1 MTTCRL
7 DRRTYSS
14 YAASASVTRSARS
27 KQSLHLLRLLRQGS
41 RVAGLTLLGLLT
53 VAVGLRA
60 THVQTVDPG
69 RTVFES
75 RCARC
80 HGADG
85 NGGERGPAIAVRLTA
100 RDDQQLI
107 GVIRDGLPARGM
119 PPSIVADSEMAD
131 LVKFLRTIQR
141 RADARPVVRMT
152 VRTAAG
158 TSLDGQVLGEGF
170 DDLQLLTDDKRVH
183 LLRRAGDRF
192 RDVTSA
198 VDWPTYNGDP
208 RGNRYTTLTQISKA
222 NVARL
227 APAWLFTIPGA
238 SHSQVTP
245 VVAGGMMYVANVNEC
260 FALDAGTGRQIWH
273 YKRPR
278 TPAMINDVNR
288 GAAVAGDRVFM
299 ETDDAHIIALNR
311 FTGDLLWDTTLDD
324 WRKNYSATSAPLPAG
339 NLIISGV
346 TGGEHGANG
355 FVAAHDQ
362 ETGKEVW
369 RFSTVPKSGE
379 PGSETWQGKDIDH
392 GGAPTWFTGSFD
404 PALDI
409 VYWPTGNPSK
419 EYNGDH
425 RKGDNLYSDS
435 ILALDRKT
443 GRLEWYYQ
451 FTPHDLWDWDAT
463 QTSVLVDADWQ
474 GQPRKLMLHAS
485 RNGFF
490 YVFDRRDGALLLA
503 KPFVKNLTW
512 ASGIGPDGRPVKL
525 PNQDPSPA
533 GTKVCPSQDG
543 ATNWFSPS
551 FNPATGL
558 YYVQTFE
565 KCSVYTKSDQG
576 EWETGKSY
584 LGGSQRTA
592 RDPKP
597 QRILKAIDIRTGAI
611 RWELPQPGPA
621 ESWGGT
627 LATASGLVI
636 FGEDGGGLVAADAV
650 SGKPLWIFQTNHNW
664 KASPMTYLFD
674 GKQYVAVAAGSTI
687 IALGIHD

>member
-1 MTTCRL
+1 MV
-7 DRRTYSS
+7 
-14 YAASASVTRSARS
+14 YAAVTFVKPIVVAI
-27 KQSLHLLRLLRQGS
+27 LGWL
-41 RVAGLTLLGLLT
+41 VMAAGLL
-53 VAVGLRA
+53 A
-60 THVQTVDPG
+60 QTVDPG
-69 RTVFES
+69 RKAFET

-85 NGGERGPAIAVRLTA
+85 NGGDRGPAIAVRLTA
-100 RDDQQLI
+100 RDDQQLT
-107 GVIRDGLPARGM
+107 GLIRDGLPASGM
-119 PPSIVADSEMAD
+119 PPSDVADPEMAD
-131 LVKFLRTIQR
+131 LVKFLRTIER
-141 RADARPVVRMT
+141 RADTTPLVRMT
-152 VRTAAG
+152 LQTTAG
-158 TSLDGQVLGEGF
+158 KTLDGQVLGEGF
-170 DDLQLLTDDKRVH
+170 ADVQLLTGDKQVH

-192 RDVTSA
+192 REVTSE

-208 RGNRYTTLTQISKA
+208 GGNRYTTLTQIKKA
-222 NVARL
+222 NVSRL
-227 APAWLFTIPGA
+227 APKWVFTIPGT
-238 SHSQVTP
+238 SRSQVTP
-245 VVAGGMMYVANVNEC
+245 VVAGGIMYVANVNEC
-260 FALDAGTGRQIWH
+260 FALDAGTGRRIWH

-278 TPAMINDVNR
+278 TAAMINDVNR
-288 GAAVAGDRVFM
+288 GVAVAGDRVFL
-299 ETDDAHIIALNR
+299 ETDDAHIMALNR
-311 FTGDLLWDTTLDD
+311 FTGELLWDTALDN

-355 FVAAHDQ
+355 FIAAHDQ
-362 ETGKEVW
+362 ETGREAW
-369 RFSTVPKSGE
+369 RFWTVPKPGE
-379 PGSETWQGKDIDH
+379 PGSETWQGKDIEH
-392 GGAPTWFTGSFD
+392 GGAPTWFTGSYD
-404 PALDI
+404 PTLDMI
-409 VYWPTGNPSK
+409 YWPAGNPSK

-443 GRLEWYYQ
+443 GTRRWHYQ

-490 YVFDRRDGALLLA
+490 YVFDRRDGTLLIA
-503 KPFVKNLTW
+503 KPFVRNLTW
-512 ASGIGPDGRPVKL
+512 ASAIGPDGRPVKL
-525 PNQDPSPA
+525 PNQDPTPA

-565 KCSVYTKSDQG
+565 KCSIYTKSDQPD
-576 EWETGKSY
+576 WESGKSY

-592 RDPKP
+592 PDPKP

-621 ESWGGT
+621 DSWGGT
-627 LATASGLVI
+627 LSTASGLVI

-650 SGKPLWIFQTNHNW
+650 DGQPLWIFQTNHTW
-664 KASPMTYLFD
+664 KASPMTYMFD
-674 GKQYVAVAAGSTI
+674 GTQYIAVAAGSNI
-687 IALGIHD
+687 IALAIQE